1 MAKKRF
7 GTDIRHDQI
16 AEAALEIVRAQGVR
30 ALNVVAVAERVGV
43 VPSALYRHFKNKSA
57 IVAAVMHLIRTRL
70 NKHFQDV
77 VDLEMAPLE
86 KLQLLF
92 TRHIEMIGGNNAIPR
107 LIFSEEV
114 LAGVEDQRRQLY
126 GIIQDVINNVATI
139 VREGQKNG
147 ALRDDLAP
155 ESIAV
160 SFLGM
165 IQPAAIIWSLS
176 EGEFDL
182 AQHGRQA
189 WQLFSNAVQPDRHE
203 KIG

>member
-1 MAKKRF
+1 MAKKRLK
-7 GTDIRHDQI
+7 TEIRHDQI
-16 AEAALEIVRAQGVR
+16 AEAALEIVRTQGVR
-30 ALNVVAVAERVGV
+30 ALGVVAVAESVGL

-57 IVAAVMHLIRTRL
+57 IVAAVMQLIRTRL
-70 NKHFQDV
+70 NRHFQDV

-92 TRHIEMIGGNNAIPR
+92 SRHIDMIGGNSAIPR

-114 LAGVEDQRRQLY
+114 IAGEEDQRRQLY

-139 VREGQKNG
+139 VRAGQKNG
-147 ALRDDLAP
+147 TLRDDLAP

-165 IQPAAIIWSLS
+165 IQPAAIIWDLS
-176 EGEFDL
+176 AGEFDL
-182 AQHGRQA
+182 ARHGRQA
-189 WQLFSNAVQPDRHE
+189 WLLFSNAVQPDCHP
-203 KIG
+203 